1 MRGEVP
7 FQLVR
12 TDDLDN
18 LEQLVLIV
26 APAEEVFAAE
36 NLVSGRRQEC
46 MDVAATKRNGGCS
59 GTHHRREDA
68 ADAPY
73 VQAVVVVLVPDE
85 ELGAL
90 VVPRRDA
97 NVELRAW
104 VVELGEAPV
113 DQA

>member
-1 MRGEVP
+1 M
-7 FQLVR
+7 
-12 TDDLDN
+12 
-18 LEQLVLIV
+18 
-26 APAEEVFAAE
+26 
-36 NLVSGRRQEC
+36 
-46 MDVAATKRNGGCS
+46 AATKRNGGCS

-113 DQA
+113 DQTQLRTVRELPWNVSRESPGDAPCAVAGQT